1 MLVAEVL
8 QAMRRGPLATDGDR
22 VLIALSGGPDS
33 TALLYALHAVRQ
45 RLHIELEAAT
55 VDHQL
60 RPEAALECLTAMRLA
75 GALGVPCTTLR
86 VQVQPGASK
95 QRHAR
100 NARYAALHSH
110 AKARKCRVIAVG
122 HTEDDQAETVLLR
135 LLRGSGLRG
144 LAGIQEMREASLTGS
159 PCGEV
164 VIRPLLH
171 TTRADVEAYL
181 SHLGIT
187 DVVRDPSNHD
197 PHYTRVRVR
206 NVLLPA
212 LAEEHPHVQ
221 RTLAH
226 LAEEARGWMEFVRH
240 EAAQTGLVA
249 CEVLPVLETMAL
261 HPTLR
266 SEVIR
271 LWAERVSESPL
282 QRAHREA
289 LDACLAGKGEALLP
303 GGRVVHRTHLGLVCE
318 RPRGPEEED
327 G

>member
-1 MLVAEVL
+1 
-8 QAMRRGPLATDGDR
+8 MRRGPLVTEGDR
-22 VLIALSGGPDS
+22 VLVALSGGPDS
-33 TALLYALHAVRQ
+33 TALLYALHALRQ

-60 RPEAALECLTAMRLA
+60 RPEAALECVTAMRRA
-75 GALGVPCTTLR
+75 EALGIPCTTLR
-86 VQVQPGASK
+86 VDVQPGASK

-100 NARYAALHSH
+100 DARYAALHAH
-110 AKARKCRVIAVG
+110 AKARQCRVIAVG

-144 LAGIQEMREASLTGS
+144 LAGIQEMRDDL
-159 PCGEV
+159 

-171 TTRADVEAYL
+171 TSRIDVEAYL
-181 SHLGIT
+181 SHLGVT
-187 DVVRDPSNHD
+187 DVARDPSNHD

-212 LAEEHPHVQ
+212 LAQEHPHVQ

-226 LAEEARGWMEFVRH
+226 LAEEARAWTDFVRH
-240 EAAQTGLVA
+240 EAAQTGLVG
-249 CEVLPVLETMAL
+249 CEVLPVAETLAL

-271 LWAERVSESPL
+271 LWAERVSESTL

-289 LDACLAGKGEALLP
+289 LEACLAGKGEALLP
-303 GGRVVHRTHLGLVCE
+303 GGRVVHKTHQGLVCE